1 MKSIEAWI
9 LSYFLNSLWQVPLL
23 FIAGLAAARALRN
36 VSIEAEHRAWV
47 GALLLQ
53 SLLPAISTLPHTWLQ
68 SLIASYRVTGAS
80 GSAGVTVAFGPVT
93 GFSSVALPPSLL
105 AAVALVYCS
114 ACACFMLRLGLRCLA
129 LHRIQRDAQELVLDD
144 EGATRFA
151 AQCAGR
157 WQIGRVV
164 IATSSRI
171 RVPMTM
177 GLLRHVILL
186 PEDMP
191 SRVSAFDLQTVIAHE
206 MAHIQRN
213 DFLKNLGCEVLA
225 LPVSYHPFL
234 YRTREHLMETREI
247 ACDTMAAAMQGRRQ
261 YLQSLLRLA
270 SLLVTEMPA
279 RVPHAIG
286 IFDNNTLE
294 RRLMHLTNNPSHI
307 AGTRR
312 LAAIAAA
319 AAFPLAAC
327 GSAYALAMHVN
338 ATESG
343 SFGISASTSSTP
355 TVQVTAR
362 EMEANVISK
371 QVPKYPADAKRAG
384 IQGKVVLGAV
394 INEKG
399 EVERLKVVSGPKQL
413 RQSALDAVQQWK
425 YKPYLVN
432 GKPVA
437 VRTTINVTYTLQK

>member
-1 MKSIEAWI
+1 
-9 LSYFLNSLWQVPLL
+9 
-23 FIAGLAAARALRN
+23 
-36 VSIEAEHRAWV
+36 
-47 GALLLQ
+47 
-53 SLLPAISTLPHTWLQ
+53 
-68 SLIASYRVTGAS
+68 
-80 GSAGVTVAFGPVT
+80 
-93 GFSSVALPPSLL
+93 
-105 AAVALVYCS
+105 
-114 ACACFMLRLGLRCLA
+114 
-129 LHRIQRDAQELVLDD
+129 
-144 EGATRFA
+144 
-151 AQCAGR
+151 
-157 WQIGRVV
+157 
-164 IATSSRI
+164 
-171 RVPMTM
+171 
-177 GLLRHVILL
+177 
-186 PEDMP
+186 
-191 SRVSAFDLQTVIAHE
+191 
-206 MAHIQRN
+206 
-213 DFLKNLGCEVLA
+213 
-225 LPVSYHPFL
+225 
-234 YRTREHLMETREI
+234 
-247 ACDTMAAAMQGRRQ
+247 
-261 YLQSLLRLA
+261 
-270 SLLVTEMPA
+270 
-279 RVPHAIG
+279 
-286 IFDNNTLE
+286 
-294 RRLMHLTNNPSHI
+294 MHLTNNPSHI

-343 SFGISASTSSTP
+343 SFGISASTSTP